1 MKSDLAKKLS
11 YVGAGFGLTLFAL
24 FGLLYGSFLGGVI
37 GLNVVTVVSGPA
49 ATDGVIARIAV
60 ALGMVSGILVACAI
74 AVVSCTAVGWAIGY
88 AIDTVIGARKKSRQ
102 RQAFNR

>member
-1 MKSDLAKKLS
+1 MKSNHAKKLS
-11 YVGAGFGLTLFAL
+11 YVGAGLGFTLFAL

-37 GLNVVTVVSGPA
+37 GLNVVSVVSGPA
-49 ATDGVIARIAV
+49 AAGGVIARIAV
-60 ALGMVSGILVACAI
+60 ALGMVSGILVACTI

-88 AIDTVIGARKKSRQ
+88 AIDSVIWAREKSRQ